1 MSQIS
6 SVFDCL
12 LEEEERCLKEN
23 PVDSVQWAEVV
34 LTVNGVIKVRRRS
47 LSGAALFVWSGKNH
61 CVLRFCVQ
69 DLLQAAGQYRETKA
83 SMYRASENAA
93 AEPEYIPWTGKTHL
107 SEPLCDI
114 CRTFSRMEPGPPQ
127 NPSWTPSWLFE
138 VGCLG

>member
-47 LSGAALFVWSGKNH
+47 RSLSGPALFVWSG
-61 CVLRFCVQ
+61 
-69 DLLQAAGQYRETKA
+69 
-83 SMYRASENAA
+83 
-93 AEPEYIPWTGKTHL
+93 
-107 SEPLCDI
+107 
-114 CRTFSRMEPGPPQ
+114 
-127 NPSWTPSWLFE
+127 
-138 VGCLG
+138 